1 MGEEPPLRRD
11 RGNCGG
17 EAPCEESNQH
27 NLRHRDRT
35 VTPKRAG
42 LQPAPQRMG
51 AHQTTLNTM
60 QNGTIKFF
68 DAEKGFGFIAPE
80 NGGDDVFLHISNI
93 TGGTRGED
101 LQEGQEMVFETEQ
114 TEKGLSALNA
124 SRVG

>member
-1 MGEEPPLRRD
+1 
-11 RGNCGG
+11 
-17 EAPCEESNQH
+17 
-27 NLRHRDRT
+27 
-35 VTPKRAG
+35 
-42 LQPAPQRMG
+42 
-51 AHQTTLNTM
+51 M